1 MKRQLGTALS
11 VAGVLIAGTAAAAIN
26 VRLLHVTD
34 DRTAS
39 QLTARMAADVVTSAG
54 DVAGADA
61 TGVAAT
67 ASTASDVMQ
76 QEPET
81 SSAPAT
87 AASRP
92 PRLAG
97 TTGGKTLVPGGST
110 FSREH
115 DDDDDDDDDDDREHG
130 DRPRLDPAVESL
142 LRVSKMVRL
151 SPEVV
156 RAAAKGSGDAATIA
170 KVKAAAE
177 QMGIPLATLANAPE
191 PPVRPEGPG
200 HGPEDDDDREDE
212 HDD

>member
-39 QLTARMAADVVTSAG
+39 QLTARMAADVVTGAG
-54 DVAGADA
+54 EVAGADA

-67 ASTASDVMQ
+67 ASSASDVMQ
-76 QEPET
+76 QEPGT

-115 DDDDDDDDDDDREHG
+115 DDDDDDDDDREHA
-130 DRPRLDPAVESL
+130 DRPPLDPAVESL

-156 RAAAKGSGDAATIA
+156 RAAAKGTGDAATIA
-170 KVKAAAE
+170 KVRAAAE
-177 QMGIPLATLANAPE
+177 QMGISLATLATAPE
-191 PPVRPEGPG
+191 PPLRPEGPG